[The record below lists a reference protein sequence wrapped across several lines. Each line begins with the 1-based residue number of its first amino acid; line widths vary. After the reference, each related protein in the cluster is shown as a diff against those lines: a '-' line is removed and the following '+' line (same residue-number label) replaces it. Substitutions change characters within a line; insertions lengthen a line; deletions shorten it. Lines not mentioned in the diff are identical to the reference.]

1 MEQAV
6 PGSLRAFVV
15 NAGQICMAGTRL
27 LLQRQ
32 IHDDFVAAL
41 SRAIE
46 TVKPGQMIGPV
57 TTEAQY
63 RKVQEYYDIAQQEGA
78 TAVAGGA
85 LPNDPNLKGGYFVNP
100 TIYTGV
106 RNDMRIAREEIFG
119 PVVAVMPFADE
130 EEAIAIANDT
140 SYGLAAGLWTR
151 DLSRAHRVAARL
163 EAGQVYVNEW
173 VTGPVET
180 PFGGYKQSGYGREKG
195 IEALHHYTQVKCV
208 TMKL

>member
-1 MEQAV
+1 MPARSAWPER
-6 PGSLRAFVV
+6 GCCCSE
-15 NAGQICMAGTRL
+15 
-27 LLQRQ
+27 Q
-32 IHDDFVAAL
+32 IHDDFVTAL

-63 RKVQEYYDIAQQEGA
+63 RKVQEYYAIAQQEGA
-78 TAVAGGA
+78 TTVAGGA
-85 LPNDPNLKGGYFVNP
+85 LPNDPTLQGGYFVNP

-106 RNDMRIAREEIFG
+106 TNDMRIAREEIFG

-130 EEAIAIANDT
+130 DEAIAIANDT

-208 TMKL
+208 TIKL